1 MSRAQELSAA
11 ARGRRERERT
21 ARRESIL
28 AAARETFTS
37 RGISG
42 STMEEVALRAEI
54 TKPTL
59 YGYFRTKD
67 EILLS
72 LMVPVFVDIG
82 TSLEEL
88 RQRLANGEVTER
100 GQLVAQLL
108 EAVLFPYRH
117 DPDRFRLTQLLHQTR
132 LVESLDSETSKA
144 LDTQG
149 RKDFTLARSI
159 LRDAMQRGLIRDV
172 AIGPLA
178 DIVWGIVV
186 GIIQVEDIKNRTGG
200 RAQLTAALQLA
211 TDMLSSALAPP
222 NEEITPR

>member
-1 MSRAQELSAA
+1 
-11 ARGRRERERT
+11 
-21 ARRESIL
+21 
-28 AAARETFTS
+28 
-37 RGISG
+37 
-42 STMEEVALRAEI
+42 
-54 TKPTL
+54 
-59 YGYFRTKD
+59 
-67 EILLS
+67 
-72 LMVPVFVDIG
+72 
-82 TSLEEL
+82 
-88 RQRLANGEVTER
+88 
-100 GQLVAQLL
+100 
-108 EAVLFPYRH
+108 
-117 DPDRFRLTQLLHQTR
+117 
-132 LVESLDSETSKA
+132 LDSETSKA